1 MFWGTDL
8 AVADLGGAGVNAFQ
22 GAILQVGVGGI
33 SEPAVISSPG
43 SLSEM
48 QSIRPAHPPAAADT
62 WEALGGAPRGALK
75 SPPEAYVGGSSWEP
89 QPYILSLVCSSRLLC
104 RSPFYFSSC

>member
-1 MFWGTDL
+1 MLSRGPFSR
-8 AVADLGGAGVNAFQ
+8 LG
-22 GAILQVGVGGI
+22 GGI

-75 SPPEAYVGGSSWEP
+75 SPPEARVGGSSLGTSAI
-89 QPYILSLVCSSRLLC
+89 YSVSDLLLT
-104 RSPFYFSSC
+104 PAL